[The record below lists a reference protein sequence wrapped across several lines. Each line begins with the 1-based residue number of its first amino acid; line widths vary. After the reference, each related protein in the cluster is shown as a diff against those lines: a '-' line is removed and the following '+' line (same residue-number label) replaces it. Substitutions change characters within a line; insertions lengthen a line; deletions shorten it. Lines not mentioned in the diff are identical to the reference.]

1 MSRPERSEPMAPA
14 VGLPV
19 EQRVGRPVPE
29 RVDEAVKLAK
39 RMAAVAGRQ
48 RADTMAQA
56 CFMLLCCATM
66 TAAPESY
73 FEWLDRM
80 EQRGA

>member
-1 MSRPERSEPMAPA
+1 MSRPETSAPSTPA

-19 EQRVGRPVPE
+19 EPRVGRPVSE

-39 RMAAVAGRQ
+39 RMAAVAGKQ
-48 RADTMAQA
+48 SADTMAQA
-56 CFMLLCCATM
+56 CYMLLCCAAM
-66 TAAPESY
+66 TEATESY

-80 EQRGA
+80 E

>member
-1 MSRPERSEPMAPA
+1 MKHKHETGQPAPVGQVKRGGGQPVSEHA
-14 VGLPV
+14 
-19 EQRVGRPVPE
+19 
-29 RVDEAVKLAK
+29 DEAVKLAK
-39 RMAAVAGRQ
+39 RMAAVAGKQ

-80 EQRGA
+80 EERGA

>member
-1 MSRPERSEPMAPA
+1 MKHEHETVQPAPVGQVERE
-14 VGLPV
+14 
-19 EQRVGRPVPE
+19 VGRPVSE
-29 RVDEAVKLAK
+29 HVDEAVKLAK
-39 RMAAVAGRQ
+39 RMAAVAGKQ

-80 EQRGA
+80 EERGA